1 MDLQGPK
8 IRVDQLDGTLD
19 LKVGDLYFLGKKDI
33 LDPIDSDKKIFSDYE
48 YIFDDLNVGERVLFD
63 DGKITAKCTE
73 KKDGYL
79 VIEILNDGVLKPRKG
94 INLT

>member
-1 MDLQGPK
+1 MSKKRLGFLWTSRAK

-19 LKVGDLYFLGKKDI
+19 LKLGDLYFLGRKDN
-33 LDPIDSDKKIFSDYE
+33 LASVDSDKKILSDYE

-73 KKDGYL
+73 KKTVTL
-79 VIEILNDGVLKPRKG
+79 LLKF
-94 INLT
+94 